1 MRKSGK
7 IGYIKTLDGWRA
19 IAILIVLLAHGQDSI
34 TSFIGN
40 EVSNMHSF
48 GLLGVR
54 IFFGLSGYLITLRI
68 IEEVDVNG
76 HLSLKGFYIRR
87 FFRIIPPL
95 AVFCLTTLILGVSNI
110 IPVSISEWLG
120 GLLFFS
126 NLVDKNWFMGH
137 LWSLSVEEH
146 FYLIWPIIFILT
158 PKNKLPSFIIISV
171 ILLSVW
177 RIIAWKFQLYS
188 SPAIFWGRSDIQFDG
203 LLWGCFFAVMRRH
216 ANTTIINYFSS
227 NIVFMVTFMLF
238 VLTLMEWSGDYK
250 VKMFIYSFQSLLI
263 ALMIFYTSNA
273 QKNILTSTLEIKL
286 LRWIG
291 RLSYSIY
298 LWQQLFFVPN
308 TDLISSMTLV
318 QSFPLN
324 LIVVIMIATFSYYV
338 IERKFIRLGHKLAK
352 PVTEGRL
359 SK

>member
-1 MRKSGK
+1 MRNKGK

-19 IAILIVLLAHGQDSI
+19 IAILIVLLAHGQDSMN
-34 TSFIGN
+34 SFIGN

-68 IEEVDVNG
+68 IEEIDVNG

-95 AVFCLTTLILGVSNI
+95 AVFCLTTLILGITNI
-110 IPVSISEWLG
+110 IPVGVIEWLG
-120 GLLFFS
+120 GLFFFS
-126 NLVDKNWFMGH
+126 NFVDKHWFMGH

-146 FYLIWPIIFILT
+146 FYLIWPIIFILM
-158 PKNKLPSFIIISV
+158 PKNKLPLFIIVSV
-171 ILLSVW
+171 ILLSIW
-177 RIIAWKFQLYS
+177 RVIAWKFQLYS

-203 LLWGCFFAVMRRH
+203 LLWGCFFAVMRWR
-216 ANTTIINYFSS
+216 ANKTINNLFSS
-227 NIVFMVTFMLF
+227 NIAFMVTLILF

-250 VKMFIYSFQSLLI
+250 IKMLIYSFQSLLI

-273 QKNILTSTLEIKL
+273 QTNILISALEIKFL
-286 LRWIG
+286 KWIG

-308 TDLISSMTLV
+308 KDLISSLILV

-324 LIVVIMIATFSYYV
+324 LMVVIIIATFSYYI

>member
-1 MRKSGK
+1 MSNTGK

-19 IAILIVLLAHGQDSI
+19 IAILTVLLAHGQDSI
-34 TSFIGN
+34 NNFIGN

-68 IEEVDVNG
+68 IEEMDVNG
-76 HLSLKGFYIRR
+76 HLSLKGFYLRR

-95 AVFCLTTLILGVSNI
+95 AVFCLTTLILGSSNI
-110 IPVSISEWLG
+110 IPVSVTEWLG
-120 GLLFFS
+120 GLFFFS
-126 NLVDKNWFMGH
+126 NFVDKHWFMGH

-158 PKNKLPSFIIISV
+158 PKNKLHLFILISV
-171 ILLSVW
+171 IVLSVW
-177 RIIAWKFQLYS
+177 RIAAWKFQLYS

-227 NIVFMVTFMLF
+227 NTVFSITLILF
-238 VLTLMEWSGDYK
+238 VLSLIEWSHDYK
-250 VKMFIYSFQSLLI
+250 IKMLIYSFQSLLI
-263 ALMIFYTSNA
+263 ALMIFYTSSA
-273 QKNILTSTLEIKL
+273 QKNVLISTLETKP

-291 RLSYSIY
+291 KLSYSVY

-308 TDLISSMTLV
+308 KDLISSMILL

-324 LIVVIMIATFSYYV
+324 LLLVMIIATFSYYTV
-338 IERKFIRLGHKLAK
+338 EKKFIRIGHKLAK